1 MFWNKKIVIVIC
13 IFHTVASAEET
24 VPAASG
30 APAIP
35 VVFSGKQSEQW
46 MAVQSQLITA
56 RSKVENQE
64 KIVESLILQKAN
76 LKGPALAEKIEVLKE
91 AHIELIRV
99 IGYYNNLNS
108 DFETRFPEK
117 GAAPGRVYKRIDPAS
132 VQKIESKMT
141 LEGRLNRLNAKIKRQ
156 YNQGG
161 DAAVESDAAK
171 NSKKYKKQITGPAAN
186 SDEIQVTDQIILQK

>member
-1 MFWNKKIVIVIC
+1 MFWNKKILPVIC
-13 IFHTVASAEET
+13 VFCISTSAEDTQPVE
-24 VPAASG
+24 SG
-30 APAIP
+30 APAVP
-35 VVFSGKQSEQW
+35 TVFSGKQSEQW

-76 LKGPALAEKIEVLKE
+76 LKGPELAEKIEALKE

-108 DFETRFPEK
+108 DFETRYPEK

-132 VQKIESKMT
+132 IQKIESKMT
-141 LEGRLNRLNAKIKRQ
+141 LEGRLNRLNAKIKKQ
-156 YNQGG
+156 YSQGA
-161 DAAVESDAAK
+161 DAIVKSDTDKNAK
-171 NSKKYKKQITGPAAN
+171 KNKKQSTPPAAA
-186 SDEIQVTDQIILQK
+186 SDEIKVTDQIILQK